1 MNNLDPD
8 AVLAIVIGAI
18 VAVHIV
24 FGIISARV
32 ASGKGRSSDLGFL
45 AGFLLNIFG
54 LIIVMLMRPSIE
66 AEAQRRIAVEREY
79 KRQQAPRSS
88 LPRRPAGREDVR
100 SVTFQ
105 RSADFTSV
113 RLPVVAL
120 SDREQRALGLGIL
133 WHDRTV
139 GGVLY
144 VWPDGGEQR
153 VAFENTL
160 NFQVCFAAIG
170 LDGSIE
176 EVLTASPGDTVHPT
190 RAVASAVAVPRGRF
204 DSLEV
209 DIGDKVV
216 LPDEFRT

>member
-1 MNNLDPD
+1 MNDFEDFLW
-8 AVLAIVIGAI
+8 IVIVAI

-32 ASGKGRSSDLGFL
+32 ADGKGRDPLLGFAL
-45 AGFLLNIFG
+45 GLLLNIFG
-54 LIIVMLMRPSIE
+54 LIIAMMMRPSIE
-66 AEAQRRIAVEREY
+66 AEARRRIAVEREY
-79 KRQQAPRSS
+79 KRQQAPPAS
-88 LPRRPAGREDVR
+88 LPQRSAGREDVR

-105 RSADFTSV
+105 RSADSTSV
-113 RLPVVAL
+113 RLPVVVL

-133 WHDRTV
+133 RHDRTI

-144 VWPDGGEQR
+144 VWPDGGAHQ

-160 NFQVCFAAIG
+160 DFQVCFAAIG

-176 EVLTASPGDTVHPT
+176 EVLTASPGDMVHPT

-204 DSLEV
+204 DSLEIGV
-209 DIGDKVV
+209 GDKVV
-216 LPDEFRT
+216 LPDELRP

>member
-1 MNNLDPD
+1 MNDFEAFLWI
-8 AVLAIVIGAI
+8 LIVAL

-24 FGIISARV
+24 FGIIAARV
-32 ASGKGRSSDLGFL
+32 ASGKGRSPDLGFL

-79 KRQQAPRSS
+79 KRQQTPPAS
-88 LPRRPAGREDVR
+88 LPRRSAGREDVR

-105 RSADFTSV
+105 RSADSTSV
-113 RLPVVAL
+113 RLSVVVL

-133 WHDRTV
+133 KHDRTI

-144 VWPDGGEQR
+144 VWPDGGAHQ
-153 VAFENTL
+153 VAFENNL

-176 EVLTASPGDTVHPT
+176 EVLTASPGDMVHPT

-209 DIGDKVV
+209 DVGDKVA
-216 LPDEFRT
+216 LLDEVRP

>member
-18 VAVHIV
+18 VAVHVV

-32 ASGKGRSSDLGFL
+32 AGGKGRDPLLGFAL
-45 AGFLLNIFG
+45 GLLLNIFG
-54 LIIVMLMRPSIE
+54 LIIAMMMRPSIE
-66 AEAQRRIAVEREY
+66 AEAQRRIQVEREY
-79 KRQQAPRSS
+79 KRQQVTPAS

-105 RSADFTSV
+105 RSADYTSV
-113 RLPVVAL
+113 RLSVVVL

-133 WHDRTV
+133 RRDRTI
-139 GGVLY
+139 GGALY
-144 VWPDGGEQR
+144 VWPDGGAHQ

-160 NFQVCFAAIG
+160 NFQICFAAIG

-176 EVLTASPGDTVHPT
+176 EVLTASPGDMVHPT